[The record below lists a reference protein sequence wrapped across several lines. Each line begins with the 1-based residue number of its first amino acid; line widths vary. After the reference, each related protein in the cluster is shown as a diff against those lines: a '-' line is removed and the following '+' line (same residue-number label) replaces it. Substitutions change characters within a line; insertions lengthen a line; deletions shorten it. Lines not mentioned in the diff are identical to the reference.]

1 MSMNVHNHFQYLL
14 TAGGGEVA
22 YKNQEYSFKRPL
34 DNCFKAAVP
43 A

>member
-1 MSMNVHNHFQYLL
+1 MNVHNHFQYLL

-22 YKNQEYSFKRPL
+22 YKNQEYFFKRPL
-34 DNCFKAAVP
+34 DNCFKAAEP